1 MTDFLAI
8 PAVAMLIGA
17 ALVPLTRG
25 TLRGA
30 LALLA
35 PVVALALIWQ
45 VPDGVHVTAQFL
57 GYPVEVVHGDA
68 VRRMFATAFALMA
81 FGGVLFALRLAKWW
95 ELSAALAYAGGAI
108 GVSFAGDL
116 IVLFL
121 FWELMA
127 LASVVI
133 VWCGGT
139 LRSKRAGIRYL
150 VLHIIGG
157 ILLKIGIEGVM
168 VHTGSIDIRPLVLDN
183 MDSWLVLTGV
193 LVTAAAPPVSAWL
206 ADTYPESSPTGSVF
220 LSAFTTK
227 TAVLALIFLFPGES
241 VLIWIGVWMIFYG
254 IIYALLEN
262 NIRRI
267 LAYSVVNQ
275 VGFMV
280 VSVGIGTESALNGAA
295 ALAFAHVFYMALLFM
310 TAGAVVLQ
318 TGRQKYSE
326 LGGLYRSMPVTTVC
340 AIVGALS
347 ISAFPLT
354 SGFIAKSLTLDG
366 VGDAGLMLTWFL
378 MLAASAGILLHV
390 GLKFPWFVF
399 FHQDSGLR
407 VTDPPWNMRAAMIL
421 FAVISL
427 LLGVFPALLSG
438 LLPYALESAPYRP
451 EAVVTQL
458 QMLLFA
464 ALAFFLLL
472 PYLKRTPTITLDLDW
487 FWRVAWVEAFRF
499 VERIANGLVDRAGD
513 AIRALLKRVSDELMR
528 HHGAQG
534 VLARAWPTGSML
546 LWVAVLLA
554 TFMIARYA

>member
-57 GYPVEVVHGDA
+57 GYPVEVVDGDA

-81 FGGVLFALRLAKWW
+81 FGGILFALRLAKWW

-150 VLHIIGG
+150 VMHIIGG

-407 VTDPPWNMRAAMIL
+407 VTDPPWNMRAAMVL

-427 LLGVFPALLSG
+427 VLGVFPALLSG
-438 LLPYALESAPYRP
+438 LLPYDVASAPYRP

-499 VERIANGLVDRAGD
+499 VERIANGIRARAGD
-513 AIRALLKRVSDELMR
+513 ATRALLKRVSDELMR

-554 TFMIARYA
+554 AFMIARYA

>member
-81 FGGVLFALRLAKWW
+81 FGGILFALRLAKWW

-150 VLHIIGG
+150 VMHIIGG

-407 VTDPPWNMRAAMIL
+407 VTDPPWNMRAAMVL

-427 LLGVFPALLSG
+427 VLGVFPALLSG
-438 LLPYALESAPYRP
+438 LLPYDVASAPYRP
-451 EAVVTQL
+451 EAIVTQL

-499 VERIANGLVDRAGD
+499 VERIANGLGDRAGD
-513 AIRALLKRVSDELMR
+513 AVRALLKRVSDELMR

-554 TFMIARYA
+554 AFMIARYA

>member
-1 MTDFLAI
+1 MPDFLAI

-57 GYPVEVVHGDA
+57 GYPVEVVDGDA

-81 FGGVLFALRLAKWW
+81 FGGILFALRLAKWW

-150 VLHIIGG
+150 VMHIIGG

-227 TAVLALIFLFPGES
+227 TAVLALIFLFPGEL

-407 VTDPPWNMRAAMIL
+407 VTDPPWNMRAAMVL
-421 FAVISL
+421 FAGISL
-427 LLGVFPALLSG
+427 LLGMFPALLSG
-438 LLPYALESAPYRP
+438 LLPYAVESAPYRP
-451 EAVVTQL
+451 EAIVTQL

-499 VERIANGLVDRAGD
+499 VERIANGIRDRAGD
-513 AIRALLKRVSDELMR
+513 AVRALLKRVSDELMR

-554 TFMIARYA
+554 AFMIARYA